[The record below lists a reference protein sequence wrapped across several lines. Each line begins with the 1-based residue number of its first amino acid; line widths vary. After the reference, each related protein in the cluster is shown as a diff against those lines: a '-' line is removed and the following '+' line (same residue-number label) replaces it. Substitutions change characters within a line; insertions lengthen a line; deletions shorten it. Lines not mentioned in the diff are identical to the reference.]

1 MLRFGLIHVYTT
13 TDFLRSR
20 IGNSSSHWSLKVTTN
35 YQAYS
40 NVRFLIERGIL
51 SVTFDSAFGE
61 ISVSL
66 SIEAVQARLSEI
78 VSKLL
83 DSFENDDPRFL
94 DEIAKEYGIPRD
106 DVRKSLELAILY
118 KKRGRPHD
126 AIEQFLRG
134 KDMHL
139 QGTVEQFIDNLP
151 AGIVLLLSH
160 MAIVTIAHT
169 IPDVQRDPTR
179 IRDNEILGLLTP
191 QFKKSIAQLW
201 RNELRR

>member
-1 MLRFGLIHVYTT
+1 
-13 TDFLRSR
+13 
-20 IGNSSSHWSLKVTTN
+20 VTTN

-66 SIEAVQARLSEI
+66 SIDAVQARLSEI
-78 VSKLL
+78 VSKLI

-106 DVRKSLELAILY
+106 DVRKSLETAILY

-169 IPDVQRDPTR
+169 IPDVQRDPAR